1 MKTYTQVNE
10 ILETDYQQRTYAEVL
25 LKLKEMGIDGESM
38 QQLIEDVDMTEQM
51 VSQLVKS
58 NQTDAL
64 FALMELNELQN
75 GLLSSNDELDDYLLS
90 KMTEDHKFYEKVY
103 NLLIK
108 VDTNKFNI

>member
-1 MKTYTQVNE
+1 MRY
-10 ILETDYQQRTYAEVL
+10 
-25 LKLKEMGIDGESM
+25 LKYFEN
-38 QQLIEDVDMTEQM
+38 MTEPQ
-51 VSQLVKS
+51 
-58 NQTDAL
+58 D
-64 FALMELNELQN
+64 